1 MAAPEVPIR
10 GATAQV
16 KLRNPVNTAL
26 LSLIPFYAL
35 FWWYY
40 INKEMVELGR
50 ARGTDALG
58 DSPGTS
64 VLALFPGGLIIVP
77 ALISYWNTNG
87 RILHAQA
94 LANVPGGEQINQAVS
109 FILLIVFAPI
119 GIWWMQNELNKVW
132 ARETEGG
139 AALLHQGAPP
149 PAASRPVE
157 GEAQPQPP
165 QQQEAPPAPPA
176 N

>member
-1 MAAPEVPIR
+1 MAAPEVPLR
-10 GATAQV
+10 GASAQV

-50 ARGTDALG
+50 ARGTDQLG

-77 ALISYWNTNG
+77 ALLSYWNTNG
-87 RILHAQA
+87 RILHDASGCRRPTSNPGQEHFQA
-94 LANVPGGEQINQAVS
+94 RML
-109 FILLIVFAPI
+109 
-119 GIWWMQNELNKVW
+119 
-132 ARETEGG
+132 
-139 AALLHQGAPP
+139 
-149 PAASRPVE
+149 PAHRPRLPE
-157 GEAQPQPP
+157 RST
-165 QQQEAPPAPPA
+165 
-176 N
+176 

>member
-1 MAAPEVPIR
+1 MAAPEVPLR
-10 GATAQV
+10 GASAQV

-50 ARGTDALG
+50 ARGTDQLG

-64 VLALFPGGLIIVP
+64 VLALFPGGIIIVP
-77 ALISYWNTNG
+77 ALLSYWNTNG

-94 LANVPGGEQINQAVS
+94 LAGVPGGEQINQAVS

-132 ARETEGG
+132 ALETEGG
-139 AALLHQGAPP
+139 AAMLQQGAPA
-149 PAASRPVE
+149 PAAANPVA
-157 GEAQPQPP
+157 GEAQPAEQQPAE
-165 QQQEAPPAPPA
+165 QQPTPPAQ
-176 N
+176 

>member
-10 GATAQV
+10 GGDAQV

-40 INKEMVELGR
+40 INKEMVDLGR
-50 ARGTDALG
+50 ARNTDELG

-64 VLALFPGGLIIVP
+64 VLALFPGGFIIVP
-77 ALISYWNTNG
+77 ALLSYWNTNG
-87 RILHAQA
+87 RILNAQRMA
-94 LANVPGGEQINQAVS
+94 SVPAGEQINQAVS

-132 ARETEGG
+132 ANETEGG
-139 AALLHQGAPP
+139 AALLQQGSAPGAVPAEPAAPAQPAEPPQQESTPP
-149 PAASRPVE
+149 PAS
-157 GEAQPQPP
+157 
-165 QQQEAPPAPPA
+165 
-176 N
+176 

>member
-10 GATAQV
+10 GGNTQV

-40 INKEMVELGR
+40 INREMADLGK
-50 ARGTDALG
+50 ARGTAELG
-58 DSPGTS
+58 DSPATS
-64 VLALFPGGLIIVP
+64 VLALFPGAFIIVP
-77 ALISYWNTNG
+77 PFITSWTTNG
-87 RILHAQA
+87 RILKSQA
-94 LANVPGGEQINQAVS
+94 LANVPAGEQINQAVA
-109 FILLIVFAPI
+109 FILLLVFAPI

-139 AALLHQGAPP
+139 AAVLQEGAAR
-149 PAASRPVE
+149 PAMASPAP
-157 GEAQPQPP
+157 GEAQPAEQ
-165 QQQEAPPAPPA
+165 PAPPRA
-176 N
+176 

>member
-1 MAAPEVPIR
+1 MAAPEVPLR

-40 INKEMVELGR
+40 INKEMVELGK

-64 VLALFPGGLIIVP
+64 VLALFPGGIIIVP
-77 ALISYWNTNG
+77 ALLSEWNTAG

-94 LANVPGGEQINQAVS
+94 LANVPAGEQINQAVAL
-109 FILLIVFAPI
+109 ILLIVFWPI
-119 GIWWMQNELNKVW
+119 GAWWMQNELNKVW

-139 AALLHQGAPP
+139 AALLQQGAPP
-149 PAASRPVE
+149 PAATRPVE
-157 GEAQPQPP
+157 GEAEAQPP

-176 N
+176 S

>member
-10 GATAQV
+10 GGNAQV

-40 INKEMVELGR
+40 INREMADLGK
-50 ARGTDALG
+50 ARGTTELG
-58 DSPGTS
+58 DSPATS
-64 VLALFPGGLIIVP
+64 VLAIIPGALIIVP
-77 ALISYWNTNG
+77 PFVTYWTTNG
-87 RILHAQA
+87 RILKSQA
-94 LANVPGGEQINQAVS
+94 LAGVPAGEQINQAVS

-119 GIWWMQNELNKVW
+119 GIWWMQNELNKTW

-139 AALLHQGAPP
+139 AAVLQQGAPAP
-149 PAASRPVE
+149 EVSQPVE
-157 GEAQPQPP
+157 GETQ
-165 QQQEAPPAPPA
+165 PAPPEQPA
-176 N
+176 PPQAS

>member
-10 GATAQV
+10 GGDAQV

-40 INKEMVELGR
+40 INKEMVDLGR
-50 ARGTDALG
+50 ARNTDTLG

-64 VLALFPGGLIIVP
+64 VLALFPGGIIIVP

-87 RILHAQA
+87 RILNAQG
-94 LANVPGGEQINQAVS
+94 LASVPGGEQINQAVS

-139 AALLHQGAPP
+139 AALLQEGAAPGSVPAEPAAPAEPAEPPKQESTPPP
-149 PAASRPVE
+149 PAS
-157 GEAQPQPP
+157 
-165 QQQEAPPAPPA
+165 
-176 N
+176 

>member
-10 GATAQV
+10 GTSAQI

-40 INKEMVELGR
+40 INKEMVDLGK

-64 VLALFPGGLIIVP
+64 VLALFPGGIIIVP
-77 ALISYWNTNG
+77 ALLSYWNTNG

-94 LANVPGGEQINQAVS
+94 LANVPAGEQINQAVS

-132 ARETEGG
+132 ALETDGG
-139 AALLHQGAPP
+139 AAMLAQGAPV
-149 PAASRPVE
+149 PAATAPVA
-157 GEAQPQPP
+157 GEAQVP
-165 QQQEAPPAPPA
+165 QQQPTPPA

>member
-1 MAAPEVPIR
+1 MAAPEVALR
-10 GATAQV
+10 GGTAQV

-40 INKEMVELGR
+40 INKEMAELGKL
-50 ARGTDALG
+50 RGTGELG
-58 DSPGTS
+58 DSPATS
-64 VLALFPGGLIIVP
+64 VLAIVPGCFIIVP
-77 ALISYWNTNG
+77 PFVTYWTTNG
-87 RILHAQA
+87 RILKAQA
-94 LANVPGGEQINQAVS
+94 LASVPAGEQINQAVS

-139 AALLHQGAPP
+139 AQMLQQGAPA
-149 PAASRPVE
+149 PAVTSPVE
-157 GEAQPQPP
+157 GESQPPQPP
-165 QQQEAPPAPPA
+165 QQQAPPPSAS
-176 N
+176 

>member
-1 MAAPEVPIR
+1 MAAPEVPLR
-10 GATAQV
+10 GASAQV

-40 INKEMVELGR
+40 INKEMVDLGR
-50 ARGTDALG
+50 ARGTDQLG

-64 VLALFPGGLIIVP
+64 VLALFPGGIIIVP
-77 ALISYWNTNG
+77 AILSYWNTNG

-94 LANVPGGEQINQAVS
+94 LAGVPGGEQINQAVS

-132 ARETEGG
+132 ALETDGG
-139 AALLHQGAPP
+139 AALLQQGAPA
-149 PAASRPVE
+149 PAATAPVA
-157 GEAQPQPP
+157 GEAQPAQQQAQPP
-165 QQQEAPPAPPA
+165 AR
-176 N
+176 

>member
-10 GATAQV
+10 GGDAQV

-40 INKEMVELGR
+40 INREMADLGK
-50 ARGTDALG
+50 ARGTAELG
-58 DSPGTS
+58 DSPATS
-64 VLALFPGGLIIVP
+64 VLAIVP
-77 ALISYWNTNG
+77 GAFILVPPFVTYWTTNG
-87 RILHAQA
+87 RILKSQA
-94 LANVPGGEQINQAVS
+94 MANVPAGEQINQAVS
-109 FILLIVFAPI
+109 FILLLVFAPI

-139 AALLHQGAPP
+139 AAVLEEGAARPGMASSPP
-149 PAASRPVE
+149 
-157 GEAQPQPP
+157 GEAQPVEQPG
-165 QQQEAPPAPPA
+165 PPSA
-176 N
+176 

>member
-10 GATAQV
+10 GGNTQV

-40 INKEMVELGR
+40 INREMADLGK
-50 ARGTDALG
+50 ARGTAELG
-58 DSPGTS
+58 DSPATS
-64 VLALFPGGLIIVP
+64 VLAIVP
-77 ALISYWNTNG
+77 GAFILVPPFVTYWTTNG
-87 RILHAQA
+87 RILKSQA
-94 LANVPGGEQINQAVS
+94 LANVPAGEQINQAVS
-109 FILLIVFAPI
+109 FILMVVFAPI

-139 AALLHQGAPP
+139 AAVLQEGA
-149 PAASRPVE
+149 
-157 GEAQPQPP
+157 
-165 QQQEAPPAPPA
+165 APPAMASPATEAQRAEQPAPPRA
-176 N
+176 

>member
-10 GATAQV
+10 GGGAQV

-40 INKEMVELGR
+40 INKEMAELGK
-50 ARGTDALG
+50 ARGTAELG
-58 DSPGTS
+58 DSPATS
-64 VLALFPGGLIIVP
+64 VLAIVPGCFIIVP
-77 ALISYWNTNG
+77 PFITYWTTNG
-87 RILHAQA
+87 RILKSQA
-94 LANVPGGEQINQAVS
+94 LSNVPAGEQMNQAVA

-132 ARETEGG
+132 ARETDEG
-139 AALLHQGAPP
+139 AALLQQGAAP
-149 PAASRPVE
+149 PAATSPAP
-157 GEAQPQPP
+157 GEAQPQE
-165 QQQEAPPAPPA
+165 QQAPPAS
-176 N
+176 

>member
-10 GATAQV
+10 GGDAQI

-40 INKEMVELGR
+40 INNEMVELGK
-50 ARGTDALG
+50 ARNTDELG

-64 VLALFPGGLIIVP
+64 VLALFPGGIIIVP
-77 ALISYWNTNG
+77 ALLSYWNTNG
-87 RILHAQA
+87 RILNAQR
-94 LANVPGGEQINQAVS
+94 LAGVPGGEQINQAVS

-132 ARETEGG
+132 ARETEEG
-139 AALLHQGAPP
+139 AALLQQGPPAGAVPVDQRDQPAEPPKQESTPPP
-149 PAASRPVE
+149 PAS
-157 GEAQPQPP
+157 
-165 QQQEAPPAPPA
+165 
-176 N
+176 

>member
-1 MAAPEVPIR
+1 MAAPEVPLR

-26 LSLIPFYAL
+26 LSLIPF
-35 FWWYY
+35 
-40 INKEMVELGR
+40 
-50 ARGTDALG
+50 
-58 DSPGTS
+58 
-64 VLALFPGGLIIVP
+64 
-77 ALISYWNTNG
+77 WNTNG
-87 RILHAQA
+87 HILHAQA

-132 ARETEGG
+132 ALETEGG
-139 AALLHQGAPP
+139 AALLHQGAAP

-157 GEAQPQPP
+157 GEAQPPAP

-176 N
+176 S

>member
-1 MAAPEVPIR
+1 MAAPEVPLR

-50 ARGTDALG
+50 ARGSNQLG

-64 VLALFPGGLIIVP
+64 VLALFPGGIIIVP
-77 ALISYWNTNG
+77 ALITYWNTNG
-87 RILHAQA
+87 RILRAQA
-94 LANVPGGEQINQAVS
+94 LAGVPGGEQINQAVS

-139 AALLHQGAPP
+139 AALLQQGAPP
-149 PAASRPVE
+149 PAATAPVA
-157 GEAQPQPP
+157 GETQPP
-165 QQQEAPPAPPA
+165 QQQEAPPPPTR
-176 N
+176 

>member
-1 MAAPEVPIR
+1 MAAPEVPLR

-50 ARGTDALG
+50 ARGTRELG
-58 DSPGTS
+58 ESPGTS
-64 VLALFPGGLIIVP
+64 VLALFPGSIIIVP
-77 ALISYWNTNG
+77 ALVSYWNTNG
-87 RILHAQA
+87 RILRAQG
-94 LANVPGGEQINQAVS
+94 LSGVPAGEQINQAIS
-109 FILLIVFAPI
+109 MILLIVFAPI

-139 AALLHQGAPP
+139 AALLQQGAMPP
-149 PAASRPVE
+149 VATAPVA
-157 GEAQPQPP
+157 GEAQPP
-165 QQQEAPPAPPA
+165 QRQEAPPPPA
-176 N
+176 R

>member
-10 GATAQV
+10 GGDAQV

-40 INKEMVELGR
+40 INREMADLGK
-50 ARGTDALG
+50 ARGTAELG
-58 DSPGTS
+58 DSPATS
-64 VLALFPGGLIIVP
+64 VLAIVP
-77 ALISYWNTNG
+77 GAFILVPPFVTYWTTNG
-87 RILHAQA
+87 RILKSQA
-94 LANVPGGEQINQAVS
+94 LANVPAGEQINQAVS
-109 FILLIVFAPI
+109 FILMVVFAPI

-139 AALLHQGAPP
+139 AAVLQEGA
-149 PAASRPVE
+149 
-157 GEAQPQPP
+157 
-165 QQQEAPPAPPA
+165 APPAMASPATEAQRAEQPAPPRA
-176 N
+176 

>member
-10 GATAQV
+10 GGDAQV

-40 INKEMVELGR
+40 INREMADLGK
-50 ARGTDALG
+50 ARGTAELG
-58 DSPGTS
+58 DSPATS
-64 VLALFPGGLIIVP
+64 VLAIVP
-77 ALISYWNTNG
+77 GAFILVPPFVTYWTTNG
-87 RILHAQA
+87 RILKSQA
-94 LANVPGGEQINQAVS
+94 MANVPAGEQINQAVS
-109 FILLIVFAPI
+109 FILLLVFAPI

-139 AALLHQGAPP
+139 AAVLQEGA
-149 PAASRPVE
+149 
-157 GEAQPQPP
+157 
-165 QQQEAPPAPPA
+165 APPAMASPATEAQRAEQPAPPRA
-176 N
+176 

>member
-10 GATAQV
+10 GGNAQV

-40 INKEMVELGR
+40 INREMADLGK
-50 ARGTDALG
+50 ARGTTELG
-58 DSPGTS
+58 DSPATS
-64 VLALFPGGLIIVP
+64 VLAIIPGAFIIVP
-77 ALISYWNTNG
+77 PFVTYWTTNG
-87 RILHAQA
+87 RILKSQA
-94 LANVPGGEQINQAVS
+94 LASVPAGEQINQAVG

-119 GIWWMQNELNKVW
+119 GIWWMQNELNKTW

-139 AALLHQGAPP
+139 AAVLQQGAPP
-149 PAASRPVE
+149 PPVSEPVE
-157 GEAQPQPP
+157 GEAQPQ
-165 QQQEAPPAPPA
+165 QEQPSPPPAS
-176 N
+176 